1 MKRRVKNW
9 VHLHNQVT
17 ALQDMMPDRME
28 RETLWLSPVMPRTFT
43 PFLYVPA
50 TPLSGQGVCLPS
62 VSTWTDF
69 ATCFD
74 QQDVR
79 K

>member
-28 RETLWLSPVMPRTFT
+28 RETLWLSPVMATNIYPISVRACHSTIRTGRLF
-43 PFLYVPA
+43 A
-50 TPLSGQGVCLPS
+50 QCLNLG
-62 VSTWTDF
+62 
-69 ATCFD
+69 
-74 QQDVR
+74 
-79 K
+79 